1 MKSTMNKL
9 NIARMNLMLDDKV
22 PLGKISSAI
31 GVTVETMEKFLPKKA
46 APKLPP
52 K

>member
-1 MKSTMNKL
+1 MKSTMNKM
-9 NIARMNLMLDDKV
+9 NIARMNLMLDDGV
-22 PLGKISSAI
+22 SMEKISSAI
-31 GVTVETMEKFLPKKA
+31 GVTVNTMKRFLPKKV